1 MALGASTNKQVV
13 SRPIGWLAWL
23 FHGAAEP
30 TNAIGAGSL
39 RMLQNTR
46 ATLLNRLRDGTDT
59 MAWDE
64 FYGCYWPVVF
74 SYARH
79 RGCSEHTA
87 QEIVQDVMLTVFEQ
101 RDVFHYDPT
110 RGRFRNW
117 LHRVVNNRVA
127 QCRRRPVDRIRAQG
141 GDRSDVILEPIDDHL
156 EPDAAWDVSFD
167 RAVLTAM
174 VQVVRR
180 ETNPRDFVAF
190 ELAALHDRS
199 PNDVARLTGLSRNM
213 VYKARRKVL
222 QRLRQL
228 AGDYADE
235 GRLCRQVREAL
246 ESLPNGAVQRSLT
259 GHVSR
264 SMQRSKSPGTVGSA
278 NGS

>member
-1 MALGASTNKQVV
+1 M
-13 SRPIGWLAWL
+13 P
-23 FHGAAEP
+23 
-30 TNAIGAGSL
+30 
-39 RMLQNTR
+39 QNTR
-46 ATLLNRLRDGTDT
+46 VTLLNRLRDATDT

-64 FYGCYWPVVF
+64 FFGSYWPVVF

-87 QEIVQDVMLTVFEQ
+87 QEIVQDVMLTVFEK

-127 QCRRRPVDRIRAQG
+127 QRRRRPTERVRARG
-141 GDRSDVILEPIDDHL
+141 GEPDDAL
-156 EPDAAWDVSFD
+156 IESADDSLQPDAAWDASFD
-167 RAVLTAM
+167 RAVLAAM
-174 VQVVRR
+174 VQVLRR

-190 ELAALHDRS
+190 ELTAVHGHS
-199 PNDVARLTGLSRNM
+199 PKEVARLTGMSRNM
-213 VYKARRKVL
+213 VYKARRNL
-222 QRLRQL
+222 LERLRQL

-246 ESLPNGAVQRSLT
+246 ESLPAPTIERSIT
-259 GHVSR
+259 GQIAR
-264 SMQRSKSPGTVGSA
+264 TMRRSKSASDGKHVQRTDA
-278 NGS
+278 